1 MVIFLFE
8 KKVLSL
14 QGSIKNG
21 KNMKRESLKNL
32 HKKYR
37 ELQKQGI
44 KTSVIELGIECGYTY
59 DEIKMKLI
67 KAQQTSTYVSKSVKR
82 NRRRQMRKQLMKE
95 RYNL

>member
-14 QGSIKNG
+14 QRSIKTV
-21 KNMKRESLKNL
+21 KNMKRESLKTL

>member
-14 QGSIKNG
+14 QRSIKNG

-67 KAQQTSTYVSKSVKR
+67 KAQQTSTYISKSAKR
-82 NRRRQMRKQLMKE
+82 NRRRKMRKQVMKE

>member
-1 MVIFLFE
+1 
-8 KKVLSL
+8 
-14 QGSIKNG
+14 
-21 KNMKRESLKNL
+21 MKRESLKNL

-82 NRRRQMRKQLMKE
+82 NRRRQMRKQLIKE

>member
-14 QGSIKNG
+14 QRSIKNG

-67 KAQQTSTYVSKSVKR
+67 KAQQTSTYISKSAKR
-82 NRRRQMRKQLMKE
+82 NRRRKMRKQLMKE